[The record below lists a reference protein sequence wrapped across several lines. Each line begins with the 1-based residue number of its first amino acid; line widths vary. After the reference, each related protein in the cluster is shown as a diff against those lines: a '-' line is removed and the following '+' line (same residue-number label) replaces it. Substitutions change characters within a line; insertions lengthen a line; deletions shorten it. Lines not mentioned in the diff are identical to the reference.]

1 MNQRPLTVV
10 LIVPT
15 GVGASIGGFA
25 GDALPVARAIAQISD
40 TLITH
45 PNVLNGAQLY
55 WPIPNAL
62 YVEGYA
68 LDKFAAG
75 CWGLQPVHQNRIGLI
90 LDAGIEPDLQLRHLQ
105 AVDAA
110 RATLGLN
117 ITDWVLTDRPLQV
130 ELRISQS
137 GASWGTIGNPDS
149 LLRAAQ
155 KLIELARVEAI
166 AVVARFPDDEGSL
179 ALENYR
185 RGKGV
190 DPLAGAEAVI
200 SHLVVRTFK
209 IPCAH
214 APALSALP
222 LDPHLSPRSAAEEIG
237 YTFLPCVLAGLGKAP
252 QFVTPTVGQAS
263 CLSQF
268 VTPTVGQA
276 SCLSQFVTPT
286 VGQASCLSQV
296 LGGQDART
304 QVLGGQDARTQV
316 LGGQDAHPTREKFY
330 ANRRDFQSQDL
341 WADRVDAVVI
351 PTTACG
357 GSAILSLSGRSSV
370 QIIAVGDNKTQM
382 QATPEKLGIKALQ
395 VNSYL
400 EAIGVLVALR
410 AGISP
415 ASLGADISSLRCLS
429 D

>member
-117 ITDWVLTDRPLQV
+117 ITDCVLTDRPLQV

-155 KLIELARVEAI
+155 KLIEQARVEAI

-263 CLSQF
+263 CLSQ
-268 VTPTVGQA
+268 
-276 SCLSQFVTPT
+276 
-286 VGQASCLSQV
+286 V

-330 ANRRDFQSQDL
+330 ANRRDFESQGL

-351 PTTACG
+351 PATACG

-400 EAIGVLVALR
+400 EAIGVLVAKR